1 MIPTRAL
8 KLGVEILAS
17 PITKLINLNLSS
29 GEVPKLFK
37 SALVHPV
44 YKGSQ
49 KDPRH
54 PSSYRPIS
62 ILPALSK
69 ILVIVVRDS
78 LLEWLDNRNYLPD
91 AQNGFR
97 PKRSVAM
104 AVSSA
109 QADWAAAKN
118 RNEYVAILTFDLS
131 ATSDTI
137 SVGALSQNL
146 RNAGIHNSPL
156 KWIEN
161 YMSGHSQ

>member
-1 MIPTRAL
+1 M
-8 KLGVEILAS
+8 
-17 PITKLINLNLSS
+17 
-29 GEVPKLFK
+29 
-37 SALVHPV
+37 
-44 YKGSQ
+44 
-49 KDPRH
+49 
-54 PSSYRPIS
+54 
-62 ILPALSK
+62 ALS
-69 ILVIVVRDS
+69 
-78 LLEWLDNRNYLPD
+78 
-91 AQNGFR
+91 A
-97 PKRSVAM
+97 
-104 AVSSA
+104 A